1 VTSIEGPDHVEST
14 EDTVVEEEVESRVG
28 SQIFQYLTVF
38 FLVLTV
44 IYWFSSYEWA
54 GTALLLLSGG
64 LSAMTGGFLTL
75 LDRRGGL
82 RQELVPEDYED
93 REVLFLPHASIRPF
107 WVGSGA
113 VLMAAGLPLGN
124 WLLVPGA
131 VLVGIGLVGM
141 IEEGRRR

>member
-1 VTSIEGPDHVEST
+1 MTSIEGPDHVEST

-75 LDRRGGL
+75 VDRRGGL
-82 RQELVPEDYED
+82 REELEPDDYED

-107 WVGSGA
+107 WVGAGA

-131 VLVGIGLVGM
+131 VLVVFGLVGM
-141 IEEGRRR
+141 VEEGRRR

>member
-1 VTSIEGPDHVEST
+1 MTSIEGPDQVEST
-14 EDTVVEEEVESRVG
+14 EDTVVEDEVESRVG
-28 SQIFQYLTVF
+28 SRIFQYLTVF

-44 IYWFSSYEWA
+44 IYWFVSYEWA

-82 RQELVPEDYED
+82 REELVPEDYED
-93 REVLFLPHASIRPF
+93 REVLFLPHASLRPF
-107 WVGSGA
+107 WVGAGA
-113 VLMAAGLPLGN
+113 VLTAAGLPLGN

-131 VLVGIGLVGM
+131 VLVVFGLVGM
-141 IEEGRRR
+141 VEEGRRR